1 VADIDPVLATLGGL
15 LIAAILVGIG
25 DRIVTGDKDATPL
38 HGTVELIGS
47 LPRWSLALAAALL
60 TVLVIA
66 AATGRRR
73 ASEIP

>member
-25 DRIVTGDKDATPL
+25 DRIATGDKDATPL

-47 LPRWSLALAAALL
+47 LPR
-60 TVLVIA
+60 LVA
-66 AATGRRR
+66 GAGGRRR